1 MEPSEMMYLLDM
13 SELFKI
19 LGDKT
24 RLAIL
29 ALLHVQSLCVR
40 DMVMILRVSQ
50 PSISQHLAKLKAQGL
65 VKESKKGSWVL
76 YSINEDCAPIV
87 KAILEYLPDLKHQ
100 VRELESRGL
109 KAAL

>member
-1 MEPSEMMYLLDM
+1 MEPSDMMCLLDM

-19 LGDKT
+19 LSDKT

-29 ALLHVQSLCVR
+29 ALLHVQALCVR
-40 DMVMILRVSQ
+40 DLVMILQVSQ
-50 PSISQHLAKLKAQGL
+50 PSISQHLAKLKAHGL
-65 VKESKKGSWVL
+65 VKENRKGIWVL